1 MKISDAS
8 IRNPV
13 FAWMLMIGLIL
24 FGAISFSRLGVSQM
38 PDVDFPVLT
47 ISMTLEG
54 AAPEVMEST
63 VLDPLE
69 DAVMSVEGLKS
80 ITSTAKT
87 GSATVTLEFDI
98 DKNIDIALQEVQT
111 KVAQAQ
117 RRLPTDIQPAVITKS
132 NPEDQPIIWLALT
145 SDRASLYEMMIFAN
159 EQLKDRFTTVPG
171 VGEIFLG
178 GYVAPALRVWVNKKT
193 LSGHNIAVSDIISTI
208 QSEHTELPGGVIEDA
223 RQVFN
228 VRTLGEAKSVEEF
241 SNIAINRRAGMSLA
255 EPGRMVRMAQVAK
268 IEEGLDEVRRISR
281 FNLQPAVGLGV
292 RKQRGANAVGVAKA
306 VKAQVAEISKDLPE
320 GMKLSVNSDSTKF
333 IEVSIHELNKHLI
346 LAVILTSLVCWVFL
360 GSWSATL
367 NVLLSIPTSIMGAF
381 IGMYFLGFTLNTFTL
396 LGLTLAIGIV
406 VDDAIMVLENIFRYQ
421 EMKKGRI
428 ESAILGTREIA
439 FAALAATAAV
449 IAIFLPVAFMKG
461 IIGKFFLQ
469 FGVTISFAVLL
480 SLLEALTITPMRAST
495 FVGSHERTS
504 WLGRGFEAMMSWME
518 RVYAA
523 TLRITLRW
531 KWTVVFASIVFMVGS
546 FYLVKYVPKEFVP
559 SQDMSMF
566 MARLQLPVGSS
577 IAYTDKQ
584 VRQAEEWLLKQPE
597 IQQIFVS
604 IGGFGGGASDSNIA
618 NMFVTMVPKDQRK
631 ISQNEFM
638 AKARKELSKI
648 KDLTPR
654 MQDLSSRGFGAGR
667 GFPIEFI
674 VTGGDWDKLWEVTQ
688 KLMKSMEDSGMM
700 VDVDSNYLLGMPEV
714 QVKPDRVKAAMHGV
728 DVRSIGQTINALIG
742 GVIVGQYQKG
752 GRRYD
757 IRVQLEKDQ
766 ETNPAA
772 ISSLL
777 IGNNRG
783 NLIPLRQVVNVE
795 TKKSLQ
801 QISRV
806 NRQRAISVYANV
818 AAGSSQQA
826 ALDYTRAQAT
836 KILPEGYRMVDQ
848 GSSQT
853 MAESFQSLIF
863 ALIMGLAV
871 AYMVLAA
878 QFNSFLDPV
887 TILMALPF
895 AISGALF
902 ALLGTFQSLNIYSLI
917 GILLLMGI
925 VKKNSIMLVEFT
937 NHRRDLGAGNAVMAL
952 LEACPIRLRPI
963 LMTSIATVAAAV
975 PSALATGEGSETF
988 KPMAITIIGGVTL
1001 STLLTLYVIPCVYLA
1016 LDGLRK
1022 RDESRKAIREAFEAL
1037 GEKVEV

>member
-63 VLDPLE
+63 VVDPLE

-80 ITSTAKT
+80 LTSTAKT
-87 GSATVTLEFDI
+87 GSAQVTLEFDI
-98 DKNIDIALQEVQT
+98 NKDIDVALQEVQT
-111 KVAQAQ
+111 KVAQAA
-117 RRLPTDIQPAVITKS
+117 RRLPKDIDPAVITKS

-145 SDRASLYEMMIFAN
+145 SDRHALYDMMIYAN

-193 LSGHNIAVSDIISTI
+193 LQGHNIAVSDIIDTI
-208 QSEHTELPGGVIEDA
+208 QSEHTELPGGVIEDE

-228 VRTLGEAKSVEEF
+228 VRTLGEAKTVEEF
-241 SNIAINRRAGMSLA
+241 SSIAINKRAGMSLA
-255 EPGRMVRMAQVAK
+255 EPGRMVRMKQVAK

-292 RKQRGANAVGVAKA
+292 RKQRGANAVAVARGI
-306 VKAQVAEISKDLPE
+306 KAQVAEISKDLPP
-320 GMKLSVNSDSTKF
+320 GMKLGVNNDSTKF

-381 IGMYFLGFTLNTFTL
+381 IGMYFLNFTLNTFTL

-449 IAIFLPVAFMKG
+449 IAIFLPVAFMEG
-461 IIGKFFLQ
+461 VIGKFFLQ

-495 FVGSHERTS
+495 FVGSNERTT
-504 WLGRGFEAMMSWME
+504 LVGRGFEAMMGWME
-518 RVYAA
+518 RVYGAS
-523 TLRITLRW
+523 LKVGLRW
-531 KWTVVFASIVFMVGS
+531 KWTVVFASIVFMIGS
-546 FYLVKYVPKEFVP
+546 FYMVKFVPKEFVP

-566 MARLQLPVGSS
+566 LARMQLPVGSS
-577 IAYTDKQ
+577 IAYTNQQ
-584 VRQAEEWLLKQPE
+584 VKLAEEWFLKQPE
-597 IQQIFVS
+597 VQQIFVT

-618 NMFVTMVPKDQRK
+618 TMFVTLVPKGERK
-631 ISQNEFM
+631 LSQSGFM
-638 AKARKELSKI
+638 QKARKDLASI
-648 KDLTPR
+648 KDLTVR

-674 VTGGDWDKLWEVTQ
+674 VTGSDWDKLWEVTQ
-688 KLMKSMEDSGMM
+688 KLMSEMESSGRMI
-700 VDVDSNYLLGMPEV
+700 DVDSNYLLGMPEV

-728 DVRSIGQTINALIG
+728 NVRAIGQTINSMIG

-766 ETNPAA
+766 ETNPKS
-772 ISSLL
+772 INSLL

-783 NLIPLRQVVNVE
+783 NLIPLSSVV
-795 TKKSLQ
+795 TIDTQKSLQ

-818 AAGSSQQA
+818 APGSSQQA
-826 ALDYTRAQAT
+826 ALEFTREKAKQL
-836 KILPEGYRMVDQ
+836 LPDGYHMVDQ

-853 MAESFQSLIF
+853 MAESFRSLIF

-902 ALLGTFQSLNIYSLI
+902 ALWGTFQTLNIYSLI

-925 VKKNSIMLVEFT
+925 VKKNSILLVEFT
-937 NHRRDLGAGNAVMAL
+937 NHRRDLGTPDASTAL

-975 PSALATGEGSETF
+975 PAALATGEGSETF

-1001 STLLTLYVIPCVYLA
+1001 STLLTLYVIPAVYLSF
-1016 LDGLRK
+1016 DSLRR
-1022 RDESRKAIREAFEAL
+1022 RDESRKAIREAFENL